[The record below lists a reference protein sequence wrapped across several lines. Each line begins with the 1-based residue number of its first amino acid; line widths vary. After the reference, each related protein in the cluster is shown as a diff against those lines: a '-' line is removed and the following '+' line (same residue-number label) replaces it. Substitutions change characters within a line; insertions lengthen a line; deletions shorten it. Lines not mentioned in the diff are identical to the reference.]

1 MYRLEQIV
9 KEIAFCTIF
18 KVDLY
23 EIMHTGEN
31 AQVLFEWVSNWKQ
44 SCISFITLLGYKN
57 HTLVGSSWYMEAQA
71 HNMSFRLSL
80 LRSLSWGGWR

>member
-9 KEIAFCTIF
+9 KVIAFCTIF

-31 AQVLFEWVSNWKQ
+31 AQVFFE
-44 SCISFITLLGYKN
+44 
-57 HTLVGSSWYMEAQA
+57 
-71 HNMSFRLSL
+71 
-80 LRSLSWGGWR
+80 